1 MAAGRQGRGL
11 DLAGAAL
18 VAAQLGVAAVLVPT
32 GNSLAWPGGTPLGGA
47 CLSRALF
54 HVDCPFC
61 GMTRSFVALAHG
73 DVGAAIDFHP
83 AGPLLFVAMLGF
95 LGAVIAVAVRR
106 AQPLF
111 ERRRVVVAIEA
122 IALLCVAIGTFK
134 MVRS

>member
-1 MAAGRQGRGL
+1 MKFMRPFLIAILAAG
-11 DLAGAAL
+11 LAAPAF
-18 VAAQLGVAAVLVPT
+18 AQLT
-32 GNSLAWPGGTPLGGA
+32 MPGGAPLSSP

-73 DVGAAIDFHP
+73 RLGAALDFHP
-83 AGPLLFVAMLGF
+83 AGPRLFVARLGF
-95 LGAVIAVAVRR
+95 LGAVATVSIRR

-111 ERRRVVVAIEA
+111 DRRPFVVAVQA
-122 IALLCVAIGTFK
+122 IALVCVAIGTFK